1 MKNNIIIIGLFL
13 VILLMFWKGCQIQND
28 RDNLLNQVSNYQIG
42 EKAFKKKILEDS
54 STLSSQTQ
62 TILTQKEAI
71 ELGQLKIEGQVKK
84 VTSQV
89 RETQKIVIDS
99 VFVPFIVDNVKYD
112 TIIGNSLVTP
122 KSFYLDQKWYSIGG
136 KVEEKGILMD
146 SIKIFN
152 ESSVTIG
159 WKNAGFLGL
168 RKEPIVEIK
177 NTNPYL
183 EITKMNNV
191 IVKKKKNIFQ
201 SPFFWLGLGVIGGRF
216 IK

>member
-28 RDNLLNQVSNYQIG
+28 RDNLLNQVSTYQIG
-42 EKAFKKKILEDS
+42 EKAFKKKLLEDS

-62 TILTQKEAI
+62 TILTQEEAI
-71 ELGQLKIEGQVKK
+71 QLGQLKIEGEVKK
-84 VTSQV
+84 VASQV
-89 RETQKIVIDS
+89 RQTQKIIIDS
-99 VFVPFIVDNVKYD
+99 VFVPFIVDNVQYD
-112 TIIGNSLVTP
+112 TIVDNSLVSP

-146 SIKIFN
+146 SIRIFN

-168 RKEPIVEIK
+168 KKEPIVEIK

-183 EITKMNNV
+183 EVTKMNNI